1 MTRTALKEPLKY
13 DKTGA
18 YKDMSKSNG
27 IKHLASIEKG
37 GVFWGA
43 GEDDHRGSGYGSDRA
58 QEVHRGPKVVPGSVG
73 VGNGVWTN

>member
-27 IKHLASIEKG
+27 IKHLASIERAAFFSESVYPTTVDRDLDRRFRG
-37 GVFWGA
+37 GSLADCG
-43 GEDDHRGSGYGSDRA
+43 GSWI
-58 QEVHRGPKVVPGSVG
+58 
-73 VGNGVWTN
+73 NGD